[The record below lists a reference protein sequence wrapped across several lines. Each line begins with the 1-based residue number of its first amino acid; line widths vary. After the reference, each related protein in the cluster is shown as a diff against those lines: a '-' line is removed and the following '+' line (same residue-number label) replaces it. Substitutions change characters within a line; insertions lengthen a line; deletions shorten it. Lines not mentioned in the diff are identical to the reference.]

1 MSKSTV
7 KVVEIDTNPAVK
19 SIKDLRKELM
29 EYKNQMA
36 NLEEGSDAFLEIANK
51 AGEVKHQLDE
61 INESVKGASADFGD
75 VVSNITN
82 VAGGISGAFEAV
94 AGGLQAIGVESEAL
108 DKAIARMQGLH
119 SVTQGLLAIDDGIK
133 SFGKLTKA
141 IQGSAT
147 AMKVFKAISNPAVLG
162 VITAAVVAIGA
173 AWNKWGDSIRESL
186 PWLDKFIK
194 KFDGTAAAEA
204 ERLAEAQ
211 RKFNEELAISN
222 EEVAEI
228 LKNRKWNAITKEA
241 QDKIKFLEDEI
252 KIYENKVKNIV
263 KQQET
268 ATEAEW
274 NRLNEIGKGYL
285 EQIRL
290 WKNEIDDYYNN
301 PKYQI
306 SNQKPTKPKTPTT
319 PTTPKVKKTK
329 EEILEEMGLVEFT
342 DQNLAEGLERVKKYW
357 EGVYDIQLEQNKR
370 SDKTDAEKLTKEI
383 SIEKQRLTLYTEN
396 TLEYEKQLTHIFNLE
411 NELKELTETSTE
423 VVRKKTEEVRDM
435 GNAIFENLKSTVD
448 MFADSSLGI
457 SSGWIESLN
466 QFQTVFTMT
475 MDTVEKKG
483 KATWQ
488 DYGNIATT
496 ALSGIGT
503 VLNTLSQ
510 EQDASTEEGFKKT
523 KQFQIA
529 ATILNMLS
537 GIMNAWTSAMS
548 PSNAWMTVAG
558 QIAMG
563 TAMSG
568 MIAGIGAAQIEKIK
582 NATMSSANPNTNIN
596 AKSVNSMIMPP
607 VQYSNAVQGANT
619 EGAITNQRVYVLES
633 DISKTTKAV
642 VTQMEENTY

>member
-1 MSKSTV
+1 MSKETI

-19 SIKDLRKELM
+19 SLKDLRKELL

-51 AGEVKHQLDE
+51 AGEVKHQIDE
-61 INESVKGASADFGD
+61 INESIKGASADFGD
-75 VVSNITN
+75 MVGNVTN
-82 VAGGISGAFEAV
+82 VAACITGAFQAV
-94 AGGLQAIGVESEAL
+94 AGGLQAIGVESEAI
-108 DKAIARMQGLH
+108 DKTIVKMQGLMA
-119 SVTQGLLAIDDGIK
+119 VTQGLSAIDDGIK
-133 SFGKLTKA
+133 SFDKLSTA
-141 IQGSAT
+141 IKGSST
-147 AMKVFKAISNPAVLG
+147 AMKAFKIISNPVVLAG
-162 VITAAVVAIGA
+162 VAAVVVTIGA
-173 AWNKWGDSIRESL
+173 AWNKWGDSIKKSL
-186 PWLDKFIK
+186 PWLDEFIK
-194 KFDGTAAAEA
+194 KFDGTAAKEA

-211 RKFNEELAISN
+211 RKFNEELAVSN
-222 EEVAEI
+222 KEVAEI

-252 KIYENKVKNIV
+252 KIYENNVKKIV

-268 ATEAEW
+268 ASEAEW

-290 WKNEIDDYYNN
+290 WKQEIDDYYNN
-301 PKYQI
+301 PKYQL
-306 SNQKPTKPKTPTT
+306 SNQKTPTKPKTPTT
-319 PTTPKVKKTK
+319 PVEDNNVIEPFEGIVDITDEITKKLQDK
-329 EEILEEMGLVEFT
+329 
-342 DQNLAEGLERVKKYW
+342 
-357 EGVYDIQLEQNKR
+357 YDIQLEQLKR
-370 SDKTDAEKLTKEI
+370 SNKEKEEYLTAEIEI
-383 SIEKQRLTLYTEN
+383 ERKRLSLYTEGS
-396 TLEYEKQLTHIFNLE
+396 LEYEKQLTHIFNLE

-423 VVRKKTEEVRDM
+423 VLREKTEEVREM

-457 SSGWIESLN
+457 SNGWIESLN

-475 MDTVEKKG
+475 MDTVDKKG
-483 KATWQ
+483 KATWK

-496 ALSGIGT
+496 ALSGIGS

-529 ATILNMLS
+529 ATIMNMLS

-596 AKSVNSMIMPP
+596 AKSVNSMIIPP
-607 VQYSNAVQGANT
+607 VQFSSAVQGAST
-619 EGAITNQRVYVLES
+619 EGVITNQKVYVLES
-633 DISKTTKAV
+633 DIVNTIGKVNVQES
-642 VTQMEENTY
+642 ENTY

>member
-1 MSKSTV
+1 MSKETI

-19 SIKDLRKELM
+19 SLKDLRKELL

-51 AGEVKHQLDE
+51 AGELKHQIDE
-61 INESVKGASADFGD
+61 INQSIKGASADFGD
-75 VVSNITN
+75 MVGNVTN
-82 VAGGISGAFEAV
+82 VVAGITGAFQAV
-94 AGGLQAIGVESEAL
+94 AGGLQAIGVESEAI
-108 DKAIARMQGLH
+108 DKTIVKMQGLMA
-119 SVTQGLLAIDDGIK
+119 VTQGLSAIDDGIK

-141 IQGSAT
+141 IQGSAG

-162 VITAAVVAIGA
+162 VISAAVIAIGA
-173 AWNKWGDSIRESL
+173 AWNKWGDSIKKSL
-186 PWLDKFIK
+186 PWLDEFIK
-194 KFDGTAAAEA
+194 KFDGTAAKEA

-211 RKFNEELAISN
+211 RKFNEELAVSN

-252 KIYENKVKNIV
+252 KIYENNVKKIV

-268 ATEAEW
+268 ASEAEW

-290 WKNEIDDYYNN
+290 WKQEIDDYYNN
-301 PKYQI
+301 PKYQL
-306 SNQKPTKPKTPTT
+306 SNQKTPTKPKTPTT
-319 PTTPKVKKTK
+319 PVEDNNVIKPFEDIVDITDEITKKLQDK
-329 EEILEEMGLVEFT
+329 
-342 DQNLAEGLERVKKYW
+342 
-357 EGVYDIQLEQNKR
+357 YDIQLEQLKR
-370 SDKTDAEKLTKEI
+370 SNKEKEEYLTEEI
-383 SIEKQRLTLYTEN
+383 EIERKRLSLYTEGS
-396 TLEYEKQLTHIFNLE
+396 LEYEKQLTHIFNLE

-423 VVRKKTEEVRDM
+423 VLREKTEEVREM

-457 SSGWIESLN
+457 SNGWIESLN

-475 MDTVEKKG
+475 MNTVDKKG

-496 ALSGIGT
+496 ALSGIGS

-529 ATILNMLS
+529 ATVMNMLS

-596 AKSVNSMIMPP
+596 AKSVNSMIIPP
-607 VQYSNAVQGANT
+607 VQFSSAVQGAST
-619 EGAITNQRVYVLES
+619 EGAIKDTKVYVTES
-633 DISKTTKAV
+633 DIVNTINKVNVQES
-642 VTQMEENTY
+642 ENTY